1 MQKLWP
7 EAAAGAA
14 AWLNLNH
21 NLPNKTAELKRET
34 AALKYTFPEFLVSAL
49 SRVADVSSK
58 NTFELMEPAC
68 YLKVRI

>member
-21 NLPNKTAELKRET
+21 NLPNTTAELKRET
-34 AALKYTFPEFLVSAL
+34 AALKYTFFPSFWSARRYHVL
-49 SRVADVSSK
+49 
-58 NTFELMEPAC
+58 LM
-68 YLKVRI
+68 

>member
-7 EAAAGAA
+7 EAVAGAA

-21 NLPNKTAELKRET
+21 NLPTTTAELKRET

-49 SRVADVSSK
+49 SRVTGVSSK
-58 NTFELMEPAC
+58 NTFKLVESAC
-68 YLKVRI
+68 HFKS

>member
-21 NLPNKTAELKRET
+21 NLPNTTAELKRET
-34 AALKYTFPEFLVSAL
+34 AALKYTF
-49 SRVADVSSK
+49 SRVFGQRGFI
-58 NTFELMEPAC
+58 TC
-68 YLKVRI
+68 C